1 MGRGY
6 RYIWQ
11 SAILSGGGGTSPKRS
26 AFFVL
31 PVYER
36 VGKFV
41 VLVF

>member
-6 RYIWQ
+6 PIFGQ
-11 SAILSGGGGTSPKRS
+11 SAVLRGGGASPKRS

-36 VGKFV
+36 VGK
-41 VLVF
+41 